1 MSSSDALLQHIVG
14 RMQADID
21 FLVSQ
26 GVLSAADGHL
36 ITSKLPSG
44 QVSDLRTMPTPMT
57 SPSPSPFPSAPSLA
71 SSARRVVPPPP
82 PPPPTY
88 SSQPQARAIWA
99 YETQDAGDLS
109 FAAGETI
116 DIVEETNAD
125 WWKGR
130 NARGET
136 GLFPS
141 NYVEKIA
148 ATNAPGAVPA
158 LPNRRMVA
166 PISNEKASY
175 DPMVSAPPQ
184 PPVQQQEVPQKKG
197 KFGKYGNTM
206 AHSAAGGVGFGA
218 GAAIG
223 SGIINSIF

>member
-1 MSSSDALLQHIVG
+1 
-14 RMQADID
+14 MQADID

-36 ITSKLPSG
+36 MTSKLPAAGQASG
-44 QVSDLRTMPTPMT
+44 LTMPTPLT
-57 SPSPSPFPSAPSLA
+57 SPSALPPA
-71 SSARRVVPPPP
+71 SSARRVVPPPPP

-88 SSQPQARAIWA
+88 SSQPQARALWA

-116 DIVEETNAD
+116 DILEETNAD

-130 NARGET
+130 NARDET

-141 NYVEKIA
+141 NYVEKIG
-148 ATNAPGAVPA
+148 ATSTPAVVPAVPSH
-158 LPNRRMVA
+158 RMVA
-166 PISNEKASY
+166 PISNEKASS
-175 DPMVSAPPQ
+175 DPIMSAPPQ
-184 PPVQQQEVPQKKG
+184 PPVQQEEVPKKKG

-206 AHSAAGGVGFGA
+206 AQSAAGGVGFGA

-223 SGIINSIF
+223 SGIINAIF